1 MKAHIPINAKQRQ
14 EIQKI
19 ARETLNSERE
29 KLYNA
34 VNNEK
39 DDIAKRCMYLS
50 LLTMQQIGLSPRTM
64 RRAQD
69 ALPAVTEKYMQ
80 YRVEQLADEWARITL
95 QDIGVE
101 TPETKEKL

>member
-39 DDIAKRCMYLS
+39 DDIAKN
-50 LLTMQQIGLSPRTM
+50 LLCCISK
-64 RRAQD
+64 D
-69 ALPAVTEKYMQ
+69 N
-80 YRVEQLADEWARITL
+80 LADFHNAL
-95 QDIGVE
+95 VVFFG
-101 TPETKEKL
+101 KENGKKPGIY